1 MAVLPKDHLN
11 HILIYVSITKGC
23 ISINHLNP
31 YVWQYYQRIILI
43 ISLCM
48 AVLPKDHLNHILM
61 YGSITKGSSLSY
73 PYVWQ
78 YYQRINHIL
87 MYAVLPVSYQ
97 RITIILII
105 SLCMAVLPKDHLN
118 HILMYGSITKGTILI
133 ISLCMAVLP
142 KDHLNHILMYG
153 SITKGSS

>member
-1 MAVLPKDHLN
+1 
-11 HILIYVSITKGC
+11 
-23 ISINHLNP
+23 
-31 YVWQYYQRIILI
+31 
-43 ISLCM
+43 M

-78 YYQRINHIL
+78 YYQRIIL
-87 MYAVLPVSYQ
+87 ITSLCMAVLPKDHYP
-97 RITIILII
+97 

-118 HILMYGSITKGTILI
+118 
-133 ISLCMAVLP
+133 
-142 KDHLNHILMYG
+142 LMYG